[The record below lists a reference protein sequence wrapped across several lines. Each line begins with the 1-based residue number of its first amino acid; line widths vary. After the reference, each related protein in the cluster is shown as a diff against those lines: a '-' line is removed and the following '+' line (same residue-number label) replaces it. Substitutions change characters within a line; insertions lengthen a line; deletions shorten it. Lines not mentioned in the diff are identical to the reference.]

1 MSILVTLWHNRLVSQ
16 HRYTQQQ
23 FTDIFKCTKSPDT
36 LSAQNCCILST
47 SMSLTFDGSLYS
59 GKSLF
64 LIFSYD
70 VAGEA
75 GNNYVLIC
83 MVWTRVRVR
92 EYIVFPAHGWTEMK
106 IAQQSFSSGACG
118 LFSAAAT
125 GFQSCSSAGEVAST
139 FWRAVAT

>member
-1 MSILVTLWHNRLVSQ
+1 M
-16 HRYTQQQ
+16 
-23 FTDIFKCTKSPDT
+23 
-36 LSAQNCCILST
+36 SAQNCCILST

-83 MVWTRVRVR
+83 MVWTRVI
-92 EYIVFPAHGWTEMK
+92 ELGNTM
-106 IAQQSFSSGACG
+106 SF
-118 LFSAAAT
+118 LLMDE
-125 GFQSCSSAGEVAST
+125 QK
-139 FWRAVAT
+139 